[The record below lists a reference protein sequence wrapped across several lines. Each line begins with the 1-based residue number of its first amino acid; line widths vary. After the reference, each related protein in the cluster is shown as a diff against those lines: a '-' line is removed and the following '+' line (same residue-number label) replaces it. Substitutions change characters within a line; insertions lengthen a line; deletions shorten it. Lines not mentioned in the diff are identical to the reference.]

1 MARKGL
7 RPKQGGRELKEAF
20 GRAGTGAGVL
30 PWPAAWSPPP
40 PPQALV
46 LLLWAAPPQPRAGP
60 APAADA
66 CTWPLPRLPPLVKV
80 SDLVGRGAWSGLT
93 HNPWTLGLGAGPSR
107 CPPIRR
113 CDGSPSWGRSG
124 GQPADSGRKPPSR
137 ELLAPSECRG
147 VPRVPALLKGCPVMP
162 VPTRSLGGPLL
173 PWGQRLGVAQTCP
186 GYDASQGWE
195 CVSTLGTGTA
205 REVVAPG
212 SLGSPAA
219 GSSGQREAVWPREAP
234 AGPPLT
240 LGRGSP
246 LARGFLWLPRPSP
259 SSLPLRAAA
268 APSPSVVA
276 RCCPTAASSVAL
288 SAALRLQ
295 GTHPAHTRLVRF
307 LPTRFVFLRRRKF
320 HVTL

>member
-20 GRAGTGAGVL
+20 GRAGTGAGVP

-113 CDGSPSWGRSG
+113 CDGSPSWGWSG

-137 ELLAPSECRG
+137 ELLAPSVCRG

-195 CVSTLGTGTA
+195 CVPTLGTGTA

-219 GSSGQREAVWPREAP
+219 GSSGQREAVRPREAP

-240 LGRGSP
+240 LGRGGP

-259 SSLPLRAAA
+259 SSLPLRGGGGGGSL
-268 APSPSVVA
+268 PLGGGPLLSHCSV
-276 RCCPTAASSVAL
+276 PLL
-288 SAALRLQ
+288 SAPLCVSRVRILH
-295 GTHPAHTRLVRF
+295 THVLSDF
-307 LPTRFVFLRRRKF
+307 SL
-320 HVTL
+320 HVSYFCGVANST